1 MTSKPIFIC
10 HRKVRCWNTFSS
22 LEVQVSNQVWLQ
34 EWMWVLLSRTYPEEG
49 KMRWKEIYGGEGNAQ
64 FPYLA
69 FIHFSFLLGSVYTH
83 TPPPPPPPHIHI
95 HKFVEKEISISSLWR
110 KEDVAKVLWCNKDH
124 MKDTGNIMRSGV
136 LLKCLPT
143 WNALD
148 LSQCF
153 PYYTPTHSMGC

>member
-83 TPPPPPPPHIHI
+83 TPPPPPPTHTYIYTN
-95 HKFVEKEISISSLWR
+95 LWR
-110 KEDVAKVLWCNKDH
+110 KKSLFLLYEERRMLQRYYDAIRTIWRTLVTLW
-124 MKDTGNIMRSGV
+124 GQEFYWSV
-136 LLKCLPT
+136 CL
-143 WNALD
+143 
-148 LSQCF
+148 
-153 PYYTPTHSMGC
+153 HEMH